1 MLLSVL
7 LTLPALA
14 AAHSSWYQPRDS
26 PVHDLFKRQN
36 NGTKP
41 DWKTNADGWRATYP
55 EQWKVPPVETIP
67 KEWTDK
73 LNSIKLPEGCPVA
86 NKKGGSSITYPDNK
100 DGNSPEICSFTYG
113 CHNEQDVFA
122 GPDGVFVLTFDDG
135 PTEASPKLYDF
146 LKQNNITKA
155 ATHFYIGGQVIAL
168 PQSARDAF
176 DNGGHLAVHT
186 WSHQMTS
193 TLSNEQVVAEL
204 GWTMQAIYDV
214 TGRLPLFWRPPY
226 GDTDNR
232 VRAIAKEVFGMIPVL
247 WNKDT
252 NDWQIG
258 EKQDHTV
265 DSVTNEMKGWFH
277 EDKNPGIVALEH
289 ELNDQTVQV
298 FLNVYPEAS
307 QTGWK
312 FLSVADAFGFN
323 WYQNSKTNADEVFDK
338 NLKVGQPGTILYQN
352 QTTSTAAPQPSGSAN
367 ATTGANNGTAH
378 HNSSSSNGG
387 AVNNANGTQ
396 PSAKPSAD
404 GKSAAGAL
412 TASVA
417 GVAVAAVAAALSM

>member
-1 MLLSVL
+1 MWGAKQS
-7 LTLPALA
+7 
-14 AAHSSWYQPRDS
+14 PRQLGS
-26 PVHDLFKRQN
+26 PLGETCTHGANLC
-36 NGTKP
+36 T
-41 DWKTNADGWRATYP
+41 GWRATYP

-73 LNSIKLPEGCPVA
+73 LNSIKLPEGNPVA
-86 NKKGGSSITYPDNK
+86 QKKGGSSITYPDGK

-113 CHNEQDVFA
+113 CHNDQDVFA

-135 PTEASPKLYDF
+135 PTEASPKLYSF
-146 LKQNNITKA
+146 LKENNITKA

-214 TGRLPLFWRPPY
+214 TGRIPLFWRPPY

-277 EDKNPGIVALEH
+277 EQKNPGIVALEH

-323 WYQNSKTNADEVFDK
+323 WYQNSKTNDGEVFDK
-338 NLKVGQPGTILYQN
+338 NLKVGTPGTVLYQN
-352 QTTSTAAPQPSGSAN
+352 QTQTAAPQPSGSAN
-367 ATTGANNGTAH
+367 ATTGGAHNGTATNGTTH
-378 HNSSSSNGG
+378 SNSSSNSG

-396 PSAKPSAD
+396 ASGKPATD

-412 TASVA
+412 SASVA
-417 GVAVAAVAAALSM
+417 GVAIAAVAAALTM